1 MDTRRPLLIAL
12 GKRLRFFREQRQLT
26 QESLAERADL
36 DPTYISGIE
45 RGVRNPSVLSLA
57 PIAKALDVSLSEVF
71 SGVDR

>member
-12 GKRLRFFREQRQLT
+12 GKRLRFFREQRKLT

-57 PIAKALDVSLSEVF
+57 LIAKGLEVSLSDVF